1 MEKILFLHGALGS
14 KNQFNPIINQL
25 SVEFDCHSLNFAGHG
40 GELIPPQGL
49 TFNTFAH
56 DILSF
61 LDKNGIEKIN
71 LFGFS
76 MGGYAS
82 LYFAHLYPNRVNKI
96 FTLNVK
102 FNWDPISTAK
112 EAGMLD
118 PDKMIEKVPVFANNL
133 MLTHGLNIWKSLL
146 KSTSDMMKQMSETV
160 LLSEKQL
167 SEIMHPVLLGIGDRD
182 QTSSVTETLAVY
194 KMLPS
199 AGLLVFPH
207 TAHPF
212 EKVSTELLIPAIQ
225 QFFK

>member
-14 KNQFNPIINQL
+14 KSQFDQIVNRLNATF
-25 SVEFDCHSLNFAGHG
+25 ECHSLNFAGHG
-40 GELIPPQGL
+40 GELFPPQGL
-49 TFNTFAH
+49 TFSTFAQN
-56 DILSF
+56 ILSY
-61 LDKNGIEKIN
+61 LDNNGIEKIN

-76 MGGYAS
+76 MGGYAA
-82 LYFAHLYPNRVNKI
+82 LYFAFLHPQRVSKI

-118 PDKMIEKVPVFANNL
+118 PDKMLEKVPVFANNL

-146 KSTSDMMKQMSETV
+146 KSTSDMMKQLSETV
-160 LLSEKQL
+160 LLSEQQL
-167 SEIMHPVLLGIGDRD
+167 SELKQPVLLGIGDRD
-182 QTSSVTETLAVY
+182 QTSSVAETLSVY

-199 AGLLVFPH
+199 ASLMVFPN

-212 EKVSTELLIPAIQ
+212 EKVSPELLIPAIQ